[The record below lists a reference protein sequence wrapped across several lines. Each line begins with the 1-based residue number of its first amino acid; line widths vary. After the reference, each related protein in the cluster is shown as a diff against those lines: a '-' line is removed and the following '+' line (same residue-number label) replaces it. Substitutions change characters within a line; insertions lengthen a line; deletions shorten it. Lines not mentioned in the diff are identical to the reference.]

1 MPEGGLQRPFL
12 RQAFAIRQFG
22 QSTKFQLDL
31 MRFYDTLV
39 FVLQDTGRDAGPN
52 LSHQA
57 ARPITDNSAALPRVA
72 RACLL

>member
-1 MPEGGLQRPFL
+1 M
-12 RQAFAIRQFG
+12 RQFG

-31 MRFYDTLV
+31 MRFCDTLV

-72 RACLL
+72 RAASSIDDSSSEVAGVDLA